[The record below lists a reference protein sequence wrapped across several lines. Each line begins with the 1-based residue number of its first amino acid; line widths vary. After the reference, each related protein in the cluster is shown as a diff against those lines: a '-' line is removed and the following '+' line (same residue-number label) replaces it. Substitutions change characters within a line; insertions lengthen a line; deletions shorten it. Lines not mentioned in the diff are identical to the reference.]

1 MNPSDADTLGASAL
15 PETIPVPTGTRDVL
29 PEEMAELR
37 AVQWRMLEVFAEAG
51 YGEVATPSLEY
62 EESMRLAGSEFL
74 KNVYRVPDKDG
85 QVLTLRFDSTVPIAR
100 LAATRYANVE
110 PPLRFCYMQHVYRAI
125 EPKRAQQRQFL
136 QLGTE
141 LLGSPGPAGDAESV
155 ALLVRVLKAAGLNEF
170 KIAVGD
176 VSFFNARLAASGID
190 EASAARVL
198 HELHTRDLVGFRREL
213 AAADISEPDRDAL
226 TELASSRGERA
237 LLERVG
243 AEQLLELDTLLGEA
257 GVQDKVIYDLGLV
270 RELDYYT
277 GTVLEVYT
285 QSNGF
290 PLGGGGRYDGLLA
303 KFGRDLPACG
313 FSLNIERLHL
323 ALLAEGG
330 EA

>member
-1 MNPSDADTLGASAL
+1 MTSPDADNRRIKAL

-37 AVQWRMLEVFAEAG
+37 AIQWRMLDVFAEAG

-74 KNVYRVPDKDG
+74 RNVYRVPDKDG
-85 QVLTLRFDSTVPIAR
+85 QVLTMRFDSTVPIAR

-141 LLGSPGPAGDAESV
+141 LLGSPGPSGDAESV
-155 ALLVRVLKAAGLNEF
+155 ALLVRVLEAAGLSNF
-170 KIAVGD
+170 KVAVGD
-176 VSFFNARLAASGID
+176 VSFFNSRLAGAGIGG
-190 EASAARVL
+190 ESAVRVL

-213 AAADISEPDRDAL
+213 AAAEISADDRRAL
-226 TELASSRGERA
+226 EELSASRGSRS

-243 AEQLLELDTLLGEA
+243 AQQLLELDTLLGDA
-257 GVQDKVIYDLGLV
+257 GVREKVIYDLGLV

-285 QSNGF
+285 QSSGF

-303 KFGRDLPACG
+303 KFGRDLSACG
-313 FSLNIERLHL
+313 FSLNIERLHQ
-323 ALLAEGG
+323 ALIAEGG
-330 EA
+330 D